1 METQRYDTGLKKPN
15 RRIEKLTRSLE
26 TTEAEI
32 ARLRAAGSTDEGV
45 ASVYRE
51 VQGLDS
57 DENRADLKRDLMGA
71 IFQANLD
78 LQSRRSA

>member
-1 METQRYDTGLKKPN
+1 
-15 RRIEKLTRSLE
+15 LE

-32 ARLRAAGSTDEGV
+32 ARLRGAGPLEEGV
-45 ASVYRE
+45 PSVYRE

-57 DENRADLKRDLMGA
+57 DENRSDLKRDLMGA

-78 LQSRRSA
+78 LQARRSA